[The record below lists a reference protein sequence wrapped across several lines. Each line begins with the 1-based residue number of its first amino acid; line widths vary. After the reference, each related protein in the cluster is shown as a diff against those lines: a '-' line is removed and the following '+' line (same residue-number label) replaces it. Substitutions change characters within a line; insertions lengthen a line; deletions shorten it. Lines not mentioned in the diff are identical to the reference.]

1 MIHLEVAVAAP
12 VTESLT
18 YCYAADDARLL
29 QPGIRLLVPL
39 GARQVTGYLLATKAP
54 GDTPY
59 QIRPV
64 TDVLDREPLFPPA
77 MIPFFR
83 WLSSYYHYPLGETI
97 KIALPGGLSPHS
109 DRQVRLA
116 PSGEELLMNRES
128 GNPEQRPD
136 WLEEL
141 TSKGFLSAARLRP
154 IWRKKKWQTLLKKWQ
169 EAGAV
174 VIEDCA
180 ISSRSKA
187 KTEKCVRLA
196 AESPAGSAAALKP
209 SEEKTLAL
217 LHDLTRGDCST
228 LVSASNLNRAYSG
241 AGKALKSLAEK
252 QLVFWEEQE
261 VLRDPFGEEP
271 PFYPPPAQ
279 LTDEQN
285 EVLAQLLPAVARKK
299 FIPFLLHGITGSGKT
314 EIYLQA
320 CQKTI
325 QTGRTVLVLVP
336 EIALASQLEAH
347 FYSRFG
353 RQVALLH
360 SGLSDG
366 ERFDQWRR
374 IMGGRAK
381 IVIGARSAIFAPLS
395 DPGLIIVDEEHD
407 GAYKQEDT
415 LRYQARDMAVLRG
428 KLQDCP
434 VLLGSATPS
443 LTSFH
448 HARSGK
454 YQLLNLTK
462 RIENRSLPDVTIID
476 LKSAAKTGSPHAFF
490 SEELLDALRENLAAG
505 NQSIIFLNRR
515 GYANLM
521 ICADC
526 GSPVKCLHCD
536 ISLTL
541 HKGRG
546 QLCCHYCGFTAKSA
560 IICPACL
567 SPRVKEI
574 GFGTERLEEALT
586 SEFPLARIARLDRD
600 TSTSR
605 KKFLKILKD
614 VHQQRI
620 DILVG
625 TQMITKGH
633 HFPHVTLVGVI
644 WADAGL
650 GIPDFKAGERT
661 FQLISQVTGRAGRG
675 DKPGRVFIQ
684 THQPDHYALINARR
698 HDYSS
703 FYEKEISLRKILFY
717 PPFSRLINL
726 RFSGDNGTK
735 VEDAA
740 KETARAANAL
750 AAPFRVTVLGPSP
763 APLAKLRDK
772 YRWQLLLKGEDSTAL
787 HALYR
792 QLATRPDCRLPGV
805 DLQVDVDPESML

>member
-12 VTESLT
+12 VTETLT
-18 YCYAADDARLL
+18 YSYSADDARLL
-29 QPGIRLLVPL
+29 RPGIRLLVPL
-39 GARQVTGYLLATKAP
+39 GARRVTGYLLAVRTP
-54 GDTPY
+54 GETPY
-59 QIRPV
+59 QIRAV
-64 TDVLDREPLFPPA
+64 TDVLDREPLFPQTL
-77 MIPFFR
+77 IPFFR
-83 WLSSYYHYPLGETI
+83 WVSSYYDYPLGETI

-116 PSGEELLMNRES
+116 PAGEEFLLDWENK
-128 GNPEQRPD
+128 NPDTTPD
-136 WLEEL
+136 WLEDFK
-141 TSKGFLSAARLRP
+141 SKGLLSAARLRP
-154 IWRKKKWQTLLKKWQ
+154 IWRRKKWQSLLKKWQ

-174 VIEDCA
+174 VIEECIIA
-180 ISSRSKA
+180 SRSKA
-187 KTEKCVRLA
+187 KTEKCACLPKNNTA
-196 AESPAGSAAALKP
+196 CPTTKLKP
-209 SEEKTLAL
+209 SEQKTLTL
-217 LHDLTRGDCST
+217 IRELTMGDPSVMIP
-228 LVSASNLNRAYSG
+228 LSRLNQHYSG
-241 AGKALKSLAEK
+241 AGRAVKALSEK
-252 QLVFWEEQE
+252 QLVHLTEQE

-271 PFYPPPAQ
+271 PFYPPPSQ

-285 EVLAQLLPAVARKK
+285 EVLAQLLPAVAGKK
-299 FIPFLLHGITGSGKT
+299 FITFLLHGITGSGKT
-314 EIYLQA
+314 EVYLQA

-325 QTGRTVLVLVP
+325 EAGRSVLVLVP

-374 IMGGRAK
+374 IMGGHAK
-381 IVIGARSAIFAPLS
+381 IVIGARSAIFAPLN

-434 VLLGSATPS
+434 VILGSATPS

-448 HARSGK
+448 HARNNK
-454 YQLLNLTK
+454 YQLLTLNN
-462 RIENRSLPDVTIID
+462 RIENRPLPGVTIVD
-476 LKSAAKTGSPHAFF
+476 LKSAPKNGSSHPFF
-490 SEELLDALRENLAAG
+490 SRELLGALKENLADG
-505 NQSIIFLNRR
+505 NQSILFLNRR

-546 QLCCHYCGFTAKSA
+546 QLCCHYCGYTAKSA

-574 GFGTERLEEALT
+574 GFGTERVEEALAA
-586 SEFPLARIARLDRD
+586 EFPGARIARLDRD
-600 TSTSR
+600 TSTNR
-605 KKFLKILKD
+605 KNFLKILKD

-650 GIPDFKAGERT
+650 GLPDFKAGERT

-675 DKPGRVFIQ
+675 EKPGRVYIQ
-684 THQPDHYALINARR
+684 THQPDHYALTNAQQ

-703 FYEKEISLRKILFY
+703 FYEKEIFLREKLFY

-726 RFSGDNGTK
+726 RFSGDNGLK

-740 KETARAANAL
+740 KETARTANTMAAA
-750 AAPFRVTVLGPSP
+750 FRVTVLGPAP
-763 APLAKLRDK
+763 APLARLRDK
-772 YRWQLLLKGEDSTAL
+772 YRWQLLLKGEDSASL
-787 HALYR
+787 HDFCR
-792 QLATRPDCRLPGV
+792 QLVTRNGCRATGV
-805 DLQVDVDPESML
+805 DMQVDVDPESLL